1 LYCFPLLAS
10 TIAHKDKLQGK
21 EKLKIHVPWFV
32 NFDSKNIDVKRLQ
45 VHEFFGGRKKLRKCQ
60 GLNTRNSKHGQEYNK
75 MVMEED

>member
-1 LYCFPLLAS
+1 LYCFPLSAS

-32 NFDSKNIDVKRLQ
+32 NFDSKNSGVKSFQ
-45 VHEFFGGRKKLRKCQ
+45 VHEFFGGRKKLRNCQ
-60 GLNTRNSKHGQEYNK
+60 GSNTRNSKHGQEYNK

>member
-32 NFDSKNIDVKRLQ
+32 NFDSKNIDAKRLQ
-45 VHEFFGGRKKLRKCQ
+45 VHEFFARRKKLRNCQ
-60 GLNTRNSKHGQEYNK
+60 GPNTRNSKHGQEYNK